1 MIVEEIMNTTVFS
14 LQPSSTIKEAVQLL
28 KKERIRHLPI
38 TNAANEVVGLVTER
52 DIKNALP
59 SSLHKISD
67 GDIYNQPLEN
77 IMKKNIIVGHPLDF
91 VEEIAIIFYEQR
103 IGCLPIISGGKLVGI
118 VTGTDLLY
126 NYIELTGAN
135 KPSSHIEIRVPDIVG
150 ILFEVTKVFH
160 KHHASVLSVLVYP
173 DKEFDDMKILS
184 IRVKIMNPLSII
196 EDLRKE
202 GFDVLWPNMPGM
214 KL

>member
-14 LQPSSTIKEAVQLL
+14 LQPSDTIKDAVQLL

-38 TNAANEVVGLVTER
+38 TNSAGEVIGLVTER

-59 SSLHKISD
+59 SSLLKIHD
-67 GDIYNQPLEN
+67 EDIFYQPLEN
-77 IMKKNIIVGHPLDF
+77 IMTKNIIVGHPLDF
-91 VEEIAIIFYEQR
+91 VEEIALIFYEQR
-103 IGCLPIISGGKLVGI
+103 IGCLPIVSAGKLVGI

-135 KPSSHIEIRVPDIVG
+135 KPSSLIEIRVPDVVG

-160 KHHASVLSVLVYP
+160 KHRVSVLSVLVYP
-173 DKEFDDMKILS
+173 DKELDNMKILS

-214 KL
+214 NL